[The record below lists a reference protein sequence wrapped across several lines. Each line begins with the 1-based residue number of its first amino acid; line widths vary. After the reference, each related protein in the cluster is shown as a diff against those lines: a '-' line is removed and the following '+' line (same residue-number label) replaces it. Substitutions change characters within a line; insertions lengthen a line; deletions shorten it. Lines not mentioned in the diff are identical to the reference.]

1 MTVNGSLQAALCV
14 LSYGFNAL
22 LEVLLYFAIKDV
34 GDNIII
40 EITMFMLRQS
50 FTQFVP
56 LLGKSRTLPILDGIE
71 FSLVNFHTVRS
82 G

>member
-34 GDNIII
+34 GDYNRDY
-40 EITMFMLRQS
+40 TMFMLRQS
-50 FTQFVP
+50 FTQFV
-56 LLGKSRTLPILDGIE
+56 LLFRKIE
-71 FSLVNFHTVRS
+71 DFADS
-82 G
+82 GWY